1 MVIITVIELLNTLPI
16 QHILKGSEANNKREE
31 EEGKRKKCKTG
42 NNAMLFKRANRK
54 RKKKRIVGCAKKK
67 KLLCGAVEACAH
79 KRFRWRGEGKKTKA
93 RELSTFCFFL
103 FALSL
108 SLQQCKLSDLHLV
121 AVCGLQNRSLAEN
134 AGDVH
139 LVQLL
144 LAEQQ
149 LRQLDVL
156 LPAFSQNLLGVQVGR
171 LH

>member
-1 MVIITVIELLNTLPI
+1 
-16 QHILKGSEANNKREE
+16 
-31 EEGKRKKCKTG
+31 
-42 NNAMLFKRANRK
+42 MLFKRANRK
-54 RKKKRIVGCAKKK
+54 TKKKKKRIVGCTKK
-67 KLLCGAVEACAH
+67 KLLCGAGEACAH
-79 KRFRWRGEGKKTKA
+79 KRFHGRGEEKKTKA
-93 RELSTFCFFL
+93 RELSTFFFFFL
-103 FALSL
+103 SLSL

-121 AVCGLQNRSLAEN
+121 AVCGLQNRSLAED
-134 AGDVH
+134 AGDVL